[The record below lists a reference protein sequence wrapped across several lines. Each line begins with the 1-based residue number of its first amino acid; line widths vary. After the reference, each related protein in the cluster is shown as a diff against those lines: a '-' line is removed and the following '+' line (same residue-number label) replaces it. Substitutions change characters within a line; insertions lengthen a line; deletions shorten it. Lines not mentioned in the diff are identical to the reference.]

1 MFTHTKRWND
11 KKGGVLV
18 NYWTIGIRT
27 LFLYLTILVIFRL
40 MGKREIGELSILDL
54 VVFIMMGEMA
64 VIAIEKPDTP
74 IMHTLFPMLII
85 MGIQIL
91 SAYISLKS
99 PLFRRMMDGKP
110 AVIINKGKIDES
122 VMKKNRYNFDDLM
135 VQLREKDVRN
145 IDDVEFAILEPSG
158 SLSVLKKD
166 NKKMEE
172 DNSFTL
178 PLILDGEIQEEN
190 LERIHKS
197 PDWLKKELRERGY
210 HYIKEI
216 SFCSYQGGKFYIDK
230 KDPLLKNDEDN

>member
-1 MFTHTKRWND
+1 
-11 KKGGVLV
+11 
-18 NYWTIGIRT
+18 
-27 LFLYLTILVIFRL
+27 

-64 VIAIEKPDTP
+64 VIAIEKPNTP

-99 PLFRRMMDGKP
+99 PFFRRMMDGKP

-158 SLSVLKKD
+158 SLSVLKKEN
-166 NKKMEE
+166 NKKE

-190 LERIHKS
+190 LEMIHKS
-197 PDWLKKELRERGY
+197 PDWLKNKLRERGFRC
-210 HYIKEI
+210 IKEI

-230 KDPLLKNDEDN
+230 KHTPLKNDEDSQ